1 MKPLNKIFDIIRLG
15 LHSLITHKV
24 RSLLTSLGII
34 FGVFSVIAMLAI
46 NEGFSYES
54 QRSLR
59 EMGSDNII
67 IESVK
72 PPTDGSKAS
81 GPSRGLL
88 NYGLKHKDVIALK
101 DNIPGLIRCVTVHRN
116 FKHARADGKNL
127 SVSVSATEPNFAKV
141 ARVTMTSGRFI
152 SSADLLRGKPH
163 CVITD
168 SLARRLFAY
177 KNPLGRIIRL
187 SGEPFVIVGTLA
199 RLPRAMAGAAGD
211 VGNYV
216 IIPLTTDRIRF
227 GELTV
232 MWGQGG
238 GTFEKV
244 EVSQVILQMKDDR
257 SVIEGAA
264 VARSLLGRTHEK
276 QDFEVTVP
284 LELIKQLEKQRW
296 LWNFMFFVIASVSM
310 LVGGIGIMNIM
321 LASVTERTR
330 EIGIRR
336 ALGAK
341 QRDIVVQFLVESVTL
356 TTAGGVI
363 GIAIGLMIPG
373 LISNMLEMVTIITPG
388 MLIAPFAM
396 AVIVGLVS
404 GLYPALRA
412 AKLDP
417 IVALR
422 HE

>member
-1 MKPLNKIFDIIRLG
+1 MKPLNKIFDIVRLG
-15 LHSLITHKV
+15 LHSLVTHKV

-67 IESVK
+67 VESVK
-72 PPTDGSKAS
+72 PPIEGSKAS
-81 GPSRGLL
+81 GQGRGVLH
-88 NYGLKHKDVIALK
+88 YGLKHADVTALR
-101 DNIPGLIRCVTVHRN
+101 DNIPGLIRCVSVHRN
-116 FKHARADGKNL
+116 IKHARADQKNL
-127 SVSVSATEPNFAKV
+127 SVSVSGTEPSFAKV
-141 ARVTMTSGRFI
+141 ARVTMTRGRFI
-152 SSADLLRGKPH
+152 SSADLLRRKPY

-187 SGEPFVIVGTLA
+187 SGEPFVVIGTLA
-199 RLPRAMAGAAGD
+199 RIPRTMAGASGD
-211 VGNYV
+211 VGNDV
-216 IIPLTTDRIRF
+216 IIPLTTDRTRF
-227 GELTV
+227 GKFTITY
-232 MWGQGG
+232 GQGG
-238 GTFEKV
+238 GTFEKID
-244 EVSQVILQMKDDR
+244 VSQVILQMKDDQ
-257 SVIEGAA
+257 SVIDGAS
-264 VARSLLGRTHEK
+264 VARSLLERTHEK

-356 TTAGGVI
+356 TTAGGLVGI
-363 GIAIGLMIPG
+363 GIGMTIPG
-373 LISNMLEMVTIITPG
+373 LISNLLELVTIITPG

-396 AVIVGLVS
+396 AVVVGLVS